1 MGIINMS
8 PDSFSGDGISSPRE
22 ALLRAERMVKE
33 GADIIDVGGESTS
46 PGAEPISVDE
56 ELERVIPAV
65 KLLSKE
71 LPVPISVD
79 TYKYE
84 VALEAIRAGAR
95 IINDVWGLRKDERL
109 AELSASF
116 RVPIILTEN
125 HREMEFKE
133 FFPELISSMRWSIK
147 KAESMGVDP
156 SLIIVDPGIG
166 FGKTHEQNF
175 EIIRRLDEIKRELK
189 KPVLIGPSRK
199 SFIGY
204 VLDLPPEERL
214 EGTIAA
220 ISIGIFKGAD
230 IIRVHDVREAKRAA
244 KISEAIRGSPLLRL
258 KSW

>member
-1 MGIINMS
+1 
-8 PDSFSGDGISSPRE
+8 
-22 ALLRAERMVKE
+22 
-33 GADIIDVGGESTS
+33 
-46 PGAEPISVDE
+46 
-56 ELERVIPAV
+56 
-65 KLLSKE
+65 
-71 LPVPISVD
+71 
-79 TYKYE
+79 
-84 VALEAIRAGAR
+84 
-95 IINDVWGLRKDERL
+95 
-109 AELSASF
+109 
-116 RVPIILTEN
+116 
-125 HREMEFKE
+125 
-133 FFPELISSMRWSIK
+133 
-147 KAESMGVDP
+147 MGVDP